1 VKAHYRKLFCSNF
14 NEHFQTLSQGWSEN
28 SQKTLEDVRDDTQLS
43 LSQKD
48 PESFPMS
55 HEIGTDLYALC
66 EEVFSASSCEISEK
80 VTCQTCNFTSRDT
93 HRSSVYW
100 QLSGTGRNSIQAQF
114 LKNLDCELNEQCM
127 HCGSPMHKKTDFN
140 PTLPP
145 VLAFSLTQGNLKVT
159 PAIDV
164 SKNGRKVRYH
174 LKGIIYYGGYHFTA
188 RVVTSQGDVWYH
200 DGMTIARECKY
211 EGKFSGLVD

>member
-1 VKAHYRKLFCSNF
+1 MKKEKKEINKIEDQVVTKKRSAASMANSTSTFMTAQGTKALQVASHDLGSRPRKKQKISETASSSQPRPTGIVWKAETLTCAYDSLLTILHSIQQEEPGKWEDEFSDF

-43 LSQKD
+43 PSQKD

-80 VTCQTCNFTSRDT
+80 VTCQTCNLTSRDT

-100 QLSGTGRNSIQAQF
+100 QLSGIGRNSI
-114 LKNLDCELNEQCM
+114 
-127 HCGSPMHKKTDFN
+127 
-140 PTLPP
+140 
-145 VLAFSLTQGNLKVT
+145 
-159 PAIDV
+159 
-164 SKNGRKVRYH
+164 
-174 LKGIIYYGGYHFTA
+174 
-188 RVVTSQGDVWYH
+188 
-200 DGMTIARECKY
+200 
-211 EGKFSGLVD
+211 